1 MRVSGIGDFSHDNPV
16 QHISSFKISAV
27 RSSVRK
33 IGITAIVV
41 PKVTCDLPTYP
52 VRFDS
57 SWKHLT
63 NLVLADPNF
72 GQPGKI
78 DLLLGADLFAD
89 VLRQG
94 RRSGPAGSPVAF
106 ETEFGWVLSGRT
118 ESISSTGEV
127 AALHTTVGFKDDILH
142 KFWEIEEGPTSNA
155 AFSLE
160 ERSVLSHLKTTT
172 FALKKD
178 VLWCLCQKALM
189 QNRLENHAHKLSEDF
204 SHWNAL

>member
-1 MRVSGIGDFSHDNPV
+1 M
-16 QHISSFKISAV
+16 
-27 RSSVRK
+27 
-33 IGITAIVV
+33 V

-52 VRFDS
+52 VHFDS

-94 RRSGPAGSPVAF
+94 RRSGPAVSPVAF
-106 ETEFGWVLSGRT
+106 ETEFGWVLCGRT

-142 KFWEIEEGPTSNA
+142 KF
-155 AFSLE
+155 
-160 ERSVLSHLKTTT
+160 
-172 FALKKD
+172 
-178 VLWCLCQKALM
+178 
-189 QNRLENHAHKLSEDF
+189 
-204 SHWNAL
+204 